1 MVVAAIEGV
10 DQVQRKHSKGMRKQM
25 QDIRAQGAR
34 ASTTRSRRHAVSAN
48 TSRLAN
54 TQTKARYA
62 QAGAENAQTGR
73 TCSASTRARRNAT
86 HENGGGWP
94 DGAQIGQQ
102 VEARG
107 RRLGLVF
114 EPARRTT
121 GLRASGCRS
130 CRRFPFLC
138 VFFGFES
145 TQLAIWPKTGAF
157 RGVFWMIRFS
167 TFCTKTHFPE
177 NQKS

>member
-1 MVVAAIEGV
+1 
-10 DQVQRKHSKGMRKQM
+10 VQRKHTRRHSKGMRKQM
-25 QDIRAQGAR
+25 QDTLAQGAR

-48 TSRLAN
+48 TN

-138 VFFGFES
+138 VFLVLNPHS
-145 TQLAIWPKTGAF
+145 
-157 RGVFWMIRFS
+157 
-167 TFCTKTHFPE
+167 
-177 NQKS
+177 